1 LPLGATDKTIP
12 YLLLDPTDAST
23 GATIKVTGHPAF
35 AWIAVTQSGE
45 IVSHKNW
52 HLSEKSDG
60 LSEVLILN
68 FPLRRGSSGSPVYR
82 EPGGGVIGVVERQDS
97 TNLTQTVA
105 VPIRYAID
113 LLNRLGV
120 RWYALE
126 R

>member
-1 LPLGATDKTIP
+1 MRILVDADREYWRGVLVAGGFSAIP
-12 YLLLDPTDAST
+12 RWTLNP
-23 GATIKVTGHPAF
+23 VT
-35 AWIAVTQSGE
+35 
-45 IVSHKNW
+45 
-52 HLSEKSDG
+52 
-60 LSEVLILN
+60 
-68 FPLRRGSSGSPVYR
+68 
-82 EPGGGVIGVVERQDS
+82 GVVERQDS